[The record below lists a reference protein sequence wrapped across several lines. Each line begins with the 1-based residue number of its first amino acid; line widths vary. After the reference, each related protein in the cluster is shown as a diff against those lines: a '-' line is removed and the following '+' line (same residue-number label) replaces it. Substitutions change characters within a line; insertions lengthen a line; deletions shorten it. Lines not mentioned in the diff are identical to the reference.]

1 MVGVVLDTWGDVF
14 IEMCVT
20 GVWPYNTWQI
30 CCRTRSM
37 NEGGDVE
44 CIKDRFP

>member
-1 MVGVVLDTWGDVF
+1 MVGVVLYAWGDVF

-37 NEGGDVE
+37 NEGGDAE